1 MVDMSNPSGPLSKS
15 LLEHSHAIY
24 LHIIYVC
31 FHATVGELSCCNR
44 DRVDDKARNIYLF
57 YI

>member
-1 MVDMSNPSGPLSKS
+1 MVDRSNPPGPLNKA

-24 LHIIYVC
+24 LHIIYGC
-31 FHATVGELSCCNR
+31 FHATMGELSSYNR
-44 DRVDDKARNIYLF
+44 DRAGDKARNVYLF